1 LSAFWLYLKEALAG
15 GGLTPGSL
23 TEEELTAVKEL
34 RREKYDTW
42 EWTFGRSP
50 RYSMTN
56 RRRWDG
62 GSLEPHLE
70 VEKGCITGIVF
81 YGDFLSLC
89 SLEPVTEALLGC
101 PFRREEVAAVLDRC
115 PLPQYFGGITREEI
129 LDTLFHP
136 ADQDE

>member
-1 LSAFWLYLKEALAG
+1 MALAG
-15 GGLTPGSL
+15 DGLVPDRL
-23 TEEELTAVKEL
+23 TEEELAAVEAL
-34 RREKYDTW
+34 RREKYATW

-62 GSLEPHLE
+62 GSLETHLE

-81 YGDFLSLC
+81 YGDFLALC

-101 PFRREEVAAVLDRC
+101 PFRREEVAAVLDRF
-115 PLPQYFGGITREEI
+115 PLPQYFGGISREEI
-129 LDTLFHP
+129 LETLFHP
-136 ADQDE
+136 AGEEA